1 MRDPGWP
8 DEVLLDQR
16 TAARRAAVVAVV
28 ARWFRA
34 CARDGY
40 AAVEPDNLDAWTR
53 SRGLMTR
60 RQTEATARALVRAA
74 HDAGLAIAQ
83 KNTPELDGRALGFD
97 FAVAEEC
104 EVYREC
110 AAYTDVYGSAVVE
123 VEYTDNGR
131 RAYARACKE
140 RAGEHPI
147 QLRDRDVLPRGA
159 RGHVSRHC

>member
-1 MRDPGWP
+1 MPM
-8 DEVLLDQR
+8 DEIAHGHAHD
-16 TAARRAAVVAVV
+16 
-28 ARWFRA
+28 
-34 CARDGY
+34 
-40 AAVEPDNLDAWTR
+40 
-53 SRGLMTR
+53 
-60 RQTEATARALVRAA
+60 A

-159 RGHVSRHC
+159 RLQGASRRAPHPAA